1 MAAQIGSIL
10 LNMKVIRDISTMQ
23 KIVKSLHAKD
33 KTIGLVPT
41 MGALH
46 EGHLSLVKKA
56 RKENDIVIVSIF
68 VNPAQFGPNED
79 YLRYPRPFNKDSKLC
94 RKNGV
99 DYIFTPSV
107 KEMYPKDYLT
117 YIKVEKMS
125 DILCGKYRPGHF
137 RGVTTVVAKLF
148 NITQPDRAYFGEKD
162 YQQLTILQK
171 MVKDLNFPVKIV
183 PCPTLR
189 EKDGLAMSSRNI
201 YLKPEERKVAN
212 KIHRLLTNVKNIVK
226 KKKEKNIKKLL
237 AKLKSQM
244 ESTPGLKNQYINIIK
259 PLTLEEEKTNIEYP
273 SRIVYAGYLGKTRLI
288 DNIEIKGQ
296 TK

>member
-1 MAAQIGSIL
+1 
-10 LNMKVIRDISTMQ
+10 MKVIKNISLMQ
-23 KIVKSLHAKD
+23 QIVKTLHTKH

-46 EGHLSLVKKA
+46 EGHISLVKKA

-68 VNPAQFGPNED
+68 VNPAQFGPKED

-94 RKNGV
+94 KQNGI
-99 DYIFTPSV
+99 DYIFNPTV
-107 KEMYPKDYLT
+107 KEMYPADYLT
-117 YIKVEKMS
+117 YVKVEKMS
-125 DILCGKYRPGHF
+125 DILCGKFRPGHF
-137 RGVTTVVAKLF
+137 KGVATIVAKLF

-162 YQQLTILQK
+162 FQQLTIIKK
-171 MVKDLNFPVKIV
+171 MVSDLNFPVKIV

-212 KIHRLLTNVKNIVK
+212 KIHRSLSNVKDIVK
-226 KKKEKNIKKLL
+226 KKNERNIKKLL
-237 AKLKSQM
+237 SELKSQLG
-244 ESTPGLKNQYINIIK
+244 STPGLKNQYINIIK
-259 PLTLEEEKTNIEYP
+259 PLTLEEEKNDIHYP
-273 SRIVYAGYLGKTRLI
+273 ARIVFAGYLGKTRLI
-288 DNIEIKGQ
+288 DNIEIKEQ